1 MPSLAVVGGR
11 DVMLDSYQTQ
21 QRLEETVLLSI
32 PVPDPGH
39 DQRTRRPAELAA
51 THYGTARADLLAAP
65 VDWADPAAGTLSG
78 LRYATAFGLLAWQP
92 LRDQG
97 HHELTARGKA
107 RARSPLRC
115 VRRHELSPNAPERR
129 SPPCDEL
136 SSAPRGPTR
145 GARHRL
151 PGRPQARAVI
161 AGGRPA
167 GDHEEP
173 LAVVGLD
180 LEHDAGAGVVHRADV
195 PLGEQD
201 ASAPPGAAPQ
211 PDSGSTSCASAAS
224 PRRHTVARSP
234 PPDGYR

>member
-1 MPSLAVVGGR
+1 MLGRLHTVRSADGTPIAYEELGSGPCSPRRSPGPTWRRARCPGSAARRRSGG
-11 DVMLDSYQTQ
+11 S
-21 QRLEETVLLSI
+21 
-32 PVPDPGH
+32 PGAAS
-39 DQRTRRPAELAA
+39 RPRRS
-51 THYGTARADLLAAP
+51 RADSSWEP
-65 VDWADPAAGTLSG
+65 
-78 LRYATAFGLLAWQP
+78 
-92 LRDQG
+92 
-97 HHELTARGKA
+97 

-151 PGRPQARAVI
+151 PSRPQARAVI